1 MNFFNK
7 GNNFQFNG
15 MDDFMN
21 QINQRANE
29 NNKDDFDLNDIDD
42 PELKRMMGDGGRRN
56 NGRMNDIDMDLADL
70 ENELKD
76 EAEKNKNN
84 AANINQNNF
93 QNPNLN
99 NQNYALPQQ
108 IQKPIIPPQQD
119 NKNNF
124 QYVSNQNDENE
135 LLDFLNDKPAGNNNN
150 NNKQSFNQFNG
161 YNQQFQNNYGNN
173 FNQYGMQQI
182 NNKEN
187 NNLNLFQNP
196 SFNQSKPQYNNF
208 NFDLNNN
215 NNMYNKPKLENRQKN
230 EDDLYNFLNDN
241 INDLNLNNN
250 PQNNNP
256 SINNNK
262 IPVQKI
268 ENKIP
273 NNNPSI
279 NNNKIPDKKEENK
292 PPKIENKQPEI
303 KKVDKNEINLSPD
316 NIIDLCPEQL
326 ENKYHNIKFMDSIS
340 VLTEEIKLMEKIS
353 ELYKK
358 SKDDNDT
365 YEVFDNK
372 KGQCEN
378 RIELINRNIEN
389 GIINIVQYSQQVI
402 KTITLQ
408 KDLLK
413 RVDTDKNLKFK
424 EFIKKRIN
432 DRLKI
437 LEKEY
442 EDLKEAIKQQ
452 EEEGNDEEEK
462 EEEKKEEKKKEKKE
476 EKKIEKKVEKKV
488 EKKEEKKKPLNP
500 QTALI
505 EDRLEDYQ
513 KAKKYFEDNDMPEEQ
528 IKKADK
534 IIKILELSIQKINEG
549 KSKEIDI
556 EKLPKDINYE
566 FIYGMTTKERNE
578 IFMEVLK
585 DLKAKEKDD
594 VEKLQNMTNGMKGL
608 SANKIKKEMS
618 NIRSILDNLK
628 ENVKQ
633 DEFNFKVYSEAF
645 KNKWCPAPIVEEI
658 EREVE
663 VPISN
668 KNIAENILLLKVN
681 NIQGIDKKNFNVS
694 LVCKYDTKNT
704 FNANLKKNNIDKYET
719 SIKIEKSGM
728 KHLWKKNLVLTL
740 QELYKNKILCCSI
753 GNVKQKDIGYLEIS
767 FHDFKTSSSIEN
779 DFEFT
784 SMNKKEKIGI
794 SINIKLQIREP
805 LVEKEF
811 KTEKKM
817 SKEIM
822 KVFQPFK
829 GPQIQNYD
837 IPSSINIANKDKF
850 KKKKTNQSKNTTSR
864 TSTINKQ
871 QTLNKNPTINK
882 TKPKLDIQYTNDDFK
897 PEELVDPS
905 YPDIIVTVKSL
916 EYEMKKLDEKIAK
929 IEGRTPKELRD
940 KKNKMFCKKNIL
952 ENMLGDQISPS
963 QYANIVKDSIDHHRK
978 LQKYFQ
984 DKNEISKE
992 KIVTDRIN
1000 VLIKEMNELL
1010 DLIQGQLAK

>member
-15 MDDFMN
+15 MDDFIN

-99 NQNYALPQQ
+99 NQNYAQPQQ

-215 NNMYNKPKLENRQKN
+215 NNTFNKPKIENRQKN

-262 IPVQKI
+262 V
-268 ENKIP
+268 
-273 NNNPSI
+273 
-279 NNNKIPDKKEENK
+279 PDKKEENK

-389 GIINIVQYSQQVI
+389 GIINIVQYSQQVK
-402 KTITLQ
+402 KTINLQ